1 MDINANIYQQTRVS
15 QELGQEEGHGAAARA
30 RLEHSRVASDL
41 EQQGHEAEDG
51 EVGGDGRLLLERD
64 VLVGGWA
71 AEAGVLGEEVEGD
84 AAGAAVARLGEDVLV
99 EDGERVVAED
109 VVGGELDELV
119 GDGRLFG
126 ELGNGPAAKRRRK

>member
-1 MDINANIYQQTRVS
+1 MA
-15 QELGQEEGHGAAARA
+15 
-30 RLEHSRVASDL
+30 
-41 EQQGHEAEDG
+41 QQGHEAEDG

-71 AEAGVLGEEVEGD
+71 AEAGVLGEEAEGD
-84 AAGAAVARLGEDVLV
+84 AAGAAVAGLGEDVLV
-99 EDGERVVAED
+99 EDGERVVAVD

-126 ELGNGPAAKRRRK
+126 ELGNGPAAKRRRKEIALLYSQVS